1 MNEDSRSA
9 PRSGPSVETI
19 PAGDNRVRLV
29 CPDCGYVE
37 YKNPKIIV
45 GAVCVWQDQFLLCR
59 RAINPRQGFWTMP
72 AGFMELGETTADG
85 ARREVREEA
94 GANVE
99 VIGLIGIYEIP
110 RISQVYVIHHAR
122 MISPNFTAGNES
134 AEVKLFGWDQIPWGE
149 LAFPSV
155 TWALRQCHAG
165 SRPSVQ
171 VAPP

>member
-9 PRSGPSVETI
+9 RRSGPSVEAI
-19 PAGDNRVRLV
+19 PVGDNRVRLV

-45 GAVCVWQDQFLLCR
+45 GAVCVWQDRFLLCR

-94 GANVE
+94 GADVE

-122 MISPNFTAGNES
+122 MISPAFAAGSES
-134 AEVKLFGWDQIPWGE
+134 AEVRLFGWDQIPWDE

-155 TWALRQCHAG
+155 TWALKQCHAG
-165 SRPSVQ
+165 ARPSVQ